1 MVIVAF
7 KPGEKEISKYEE
19 LDQYDYGQILRIQGL
34 NLPPAVEIHFALQKT
49 GGTSKKRIGITKDG
63 VTDVPIPDS
72 MLENE
77 DETKDYDIYAFI
89 YITDETSGQTEYR
102 ITLKVKAR
110 PKPEAFDRPEDAEIF
125 KEAIKAVNESAA
137 RSAESEKQAEG
148 WAHGREDLPERTQD
162 NAKYYSDQA
171 REDSVKTDADR
182 KEVGRLVESVSG
194 IGEQVEKVE
203 SLTKQ
208 AQTSA
213 TNAALSEQ
221 AAKESEN
228 NAAQARAGA
237 EVAEDNAELAA
248 QKVEQDKAIV
258 EQAKNIVKQ
267 MGQEVLDNKNL
278 VDEMAQDFDLKAQQ
292 ALADVNNA
300 GQAQTER
307 VQTAGNDAVES
318 VRAAQGTATRAVE
331 TAKTEAIEAVQ
342 TEGATQA
349 GNVSAEG
356 EKQVQAVRGAA
367 QEIIADREQI
377 QMNKEGVAKLKEDLT
392 GLHSS
397 LYAEKSDLKE
407 ITNRYNM
414 INPDNVVRGTVN
426 MSGVII
432 ESEYS
437 AYDVIKYISV
447 EAGKTYGMSYKGSA
461 GGRLP
466 LEPDRTVFYNERK
479 EFVEQSTSE
488 GECTNFITKN
498 RPYSKN
504 VYGITA
510 KNNGYLCLQVSHG
523 LQEIMFYS
531 DLSDEYIG
539 VFMQSSNAKIK
550 EAAIH
555 EANLDDDLK
564 MRFKSVNDVNGIM
577 SEVVDSKEI
586 PYNLLNPS
594 KSIKGTLGIT
604 GTTSE
609 DLTSPHLVSDYI
621 FLKAGIRY
629 NLSYFNKNYN
639 DRYNLYAGRYCFY
652 DSQTKVFKDQST
664 DLKESPIPYIE
675 YSVKFGGG
683 GYTLIKPS
691 ANVFMKIQYSNDL
704 EKAQI
709 IEGADPTYVESYEPT
724 KKYALRNKIVELNN
738 LSDEL
743 RAKIETGATKVT
755 DDIYKLAF
763 CKIHKNVLCIGDSL
777 TEGYHNPDD
786 IRVNM
791 SYPSHMESLAGYNV
805 TNKGQSGITALG
817 WWNAYKDKVDFTEF
831 DAVFIYLGT
840 NGGLTDTIDADTISG
855 NFETFAQTNTGG
867 YCAIIAKIKSVN
879 PKCKIY
885 MIQYNNITAT
895 SQVTAKI
902 AKKYDCVT
910 LLVTDNSVFN
920 LTDSKFHTDS
930 THYNSIGY
938 WAFACVMLIQLEKYI
953 AGHISE
959 YTDLVGIGEIYRP

>member
-1 MVIVAF
+1 MAKSI
-7 KPGEKEISKYEE
+7 PG
-19 LDQYDYGQILRIQGL
+19 G
-34 NLPPAVEIHFALQKT
+34 VEIVNTLSTKNDGNYPLVKAESV
-49 GGTSKKRIGITKDG
+49 GMADGTTAEDNIKKKLDKNQGTQNNGKFMRVGADG
-63 VTDVPIPDS
+63 NLVPDDVPIPDVS
-72 MLENE
+72 GQIKEHNENTDSHQDIRTE
-77 DETKDYDIYAFI
+77 LKKKANSGTTLSDYG
-89 YITDETSGQTEYR
+89 ITDAVPDSHLTDS
-102 ITLKVKAR
+102 KAH
-110 PKPEAFDRPEDAEIF
+110 EDI
-125 KEAIKAVNESAA
+125 
-137 RSAESEKQAEG
+137 
-148 WAHGREDLPERTQD
+148 
-162 NAKYYSDQA
+162 
-171 REDSVKTDADR
+171 R
-182 KEVGRLVESVSG
+182 KE
-194 IGEQVEKVE
+194 
-203 SLTKQ
+203 T
-208 AQTSA
+208 
-213 TNAALSEQ
+213 
-221 AAKESEN
+221 
-228 NAAQARAGA
+228 
-237 EVAEDNAELAA
+237 
-248 QKVEQDKAIV
+248 
-258 EQAKNIVKQ
+258 
-267 MGQEVLDNKNL
+267 
-278 VDEMAQDFDLKAQQ
+278 
-292 ALADVNNA
+292 
-300 GQAQTER
+300 
-307 VQTAGNDAVES
+307 
-318 VRAAQGTATRAVE
+318 
-331 TAKTEAIEAVQ
+331 
-342 TEGATQA
+342 
-349 GNVSAEG
+349 
-356 EKQVQAVRGAA
+356 
-367 QEIIADREQI
+367 
-377 QMNKEGVAKLKEDLT
+377 AKLKEDLT

-609 DLTSPHLVSDYI
+609 DLTSPYLVSDYI

-786 IRVNM
+786 I
-791 SYPSHMESLAGYNV
+791 
-805 TNKGQSGITALG
+805 
-817 WWNAYKDKVDFTEF
+817 
-831 DAVFIYLGT
+831 
-840 NGGLTDTIDADTISG
+840 
-855 NFETFAQTNTGG
+855 
-867 YCAIIAKIKSVN
+867 
-879 PKCKIY
+879 
-885 MIQYNNITAT
+885 
-895 SQVTAKI
+895 
-902 AKKYDCVT
+902 
-910 LLVTDNSVFN
+910 
-920 LTDSKFHTDS
+920 
-930 THYNSIGY
+930 
-938 WAFACVMLIQLEKYI
+938 
-953 AGHISE
+953 
-959 YTDLVGIGEIYRP
+959 